1 MSRTTFGALLV
12 FSAFAQA
19 AILPEILPIEI
30 VPGPVLVLIFLWS
43 SRRGMQEAAFW
54 AFGIGMLL
62 DLLALDPLGASGLA
76 LLGAV
81 VLGAASRRRFFQSA
95 LVVPI
100 VLAMVASLLYGMV
113 LLGLRSTID
122 GADLSPTVMFRV
134 LVPQALLNGI
144 LVPVLYPIAGWLGS
158 RVEARS

>member
-1 MSRTTFGALLV
+1 
-12 FSAFAQA
+12 
-19 AILPEILPIEI
+19 
-30 VPGPVLVLIFLWS
+30 
-43 SRRGMQEAAFW
+43 
-54 AFGIGMLL
+54 
-62 DLLALDPLGASGLA
+62 
-76 LLGAV
+76 
-81 VLGAASRRRFFQSA
+81 
-95 LVVPI
+95 
-100 VLAMVASLLYGMV
+100 MV